1 MKHVEITRA
10 AAGLWLYL
18 VYFDGRISV
27 VGLSS
32 TPERAAAEAARV

>member
-1 MKHVEITRA
+1 MKHVEIMPA

-27 VGLSS
+27 VGLSA
-32 TPERAAAEAARV
+32 TRQRAEEAAAHV